1 MIYVI
6 NKYDW
11 REDIERV
18 FSDEKFVHDRNV
30 VDDFV
35 KICDDARSC
44 LFNRL
49 VVLIAR
55 YFGKIPRDVKD
66 FRFTLSQ
73 RKVNSRVHI
82 FSLIPLEYL
91 ATLVILKN
99 QSIFKQ
105 KRVFFISPEQ
115 DLIEYALLQRAHSTF
130 YYVHSWDHLWK
141 LNYSSKILYLV
152 WNTTIKNELVQLYPN
167 VKTRIIGNSLMSYL
181 EQNKTRR
188 KKKNAR
194 QIIGWPMSYGSHDV
208 YLEEIELVKTLSDM
222 VENRMVIWLRE
233 YPRSQILDESL
244 LEMKNVYIHRGSKL
258 EFLEG
263 LDLCFHVGTTLGIEA
278 DILGIPSIY
287 LKVDE
292 KFTELY
298 NASKQ
303 PHHKF
308 FKTQA
313 LLSKITSTLTHK
325 HEGCESSWGELNPTA
340 IIEATKKAIG

>member
-18 FSDEKFVHDRNV
+18 FSDEKFVHDRKV

-35 KICDDARSC
+35 KICDDARSY

-49 VVLIAR
+49 IVLIAR

-66 FRFTLSQ
+66 FRVTLSQ
-73 RKVNSRVHI
+73 RKKNSRVHI
-82 FSLIPLEYL
+82 LSLIPLEFL
-91 ATLVILKN
+91 AALLVLKD
-99 QSIFKQ
+99 QAIFKQ
-105 KRVFFISPEQ
+105 KRLFFISPEQ
-115 DLIEYALLQRAHSTF
+115 DFIEYALLLKAQSTV

-152 WNTTIKNELVQLYPN
+152 WNTTIKNELVQLYPKAN
-167 VKTRIIGNSLMSYL
+167 TRIIGNSLMSYL
-181 EQNKTRR
+181 EKNKIRR
-188 KKKNAR
+188 KKKSAR

-208 YLEEIELVKTLSDM
+208 YREEIELVKSLSDM
-222 VENRMVIWLRE
+222 VDKEMEIWLRE

-244 LEMKNVYIHRGSKL
+244 LGKKNVHIHRGSKL

-263 LDLCFHVGTTLGIEA
+263 LDLCLHVGTTLGIEA
-278 DILGIPSIY
+278 EILGIPSIY

-292 KFTELY
+292 KFSELY

-308 FKTQA
+308 FMTHA
-313 LLSKITSTLTHK
+313 LLSKLTSTLTHK
-325 HEGCESSWGELNPTA
+325 HEGCESSWGELNPTE